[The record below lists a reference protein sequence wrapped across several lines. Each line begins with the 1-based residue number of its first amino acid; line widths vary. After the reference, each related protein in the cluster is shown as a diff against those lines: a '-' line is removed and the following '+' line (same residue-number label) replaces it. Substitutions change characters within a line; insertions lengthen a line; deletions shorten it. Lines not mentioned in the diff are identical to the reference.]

1 MSYRFNMTMEINSAD
16 VAAIR
21 EAMNLANHIATL
33 SAQDAHGSFAYE
45 AAIRC
50 HDILYEHVVRKYDIM
65 VGQEL
70 QAIRNRKETP
80 PPESEISGDDIDRCK
95 ILYDKGYN
103 YDVIATHLAEWR
115 GIKIESAVRQLKR
128 YGMPPRR
135 AKRKMRRT

>member
-1 MSYRFNMTMEINSAD
+1 MGYRLNMKMEINSAD

-33 SAQDAHGSFAYE
+33 SAQDAHESFAYE

-50 HDILYEHVVRKYDIM
+50 HDLLYDHVVSKYDTMI
-65 VGQEL
+65 GQEL
-70 QAIRNRKETP
+70 KAIRSRKETP
-80 PPESEISGDDIDRCK
+80 TPESEMSADDIDRCK

-115 GIKIESAVRQLKR
+115 GIKIESAIRQLKR
-128 YGMPPRR
+128 YDMPPRV
-135 AKRKMRRT
+135 KRKMRRT